1 MRVHT
6 EIKPDPS
13 FQNGVVTIGTFD
25 GVHLGHRQIIERLKK
40 EAAETNRQTV
50 IITFHPH
57 PRKIVGSGTLQVPLI
72 TTTDEKIR
80 LLQNLEIDHMVV
92 VPFTET
98 FANQTA
104 EQYVEDFL
112 IRQFQPHTLIIG
124 YDHRFGKGRKG
135 DFHLLEDYSAELGFK
150 LLEIPQH
157 LLNEISISSTRIRE
171 ALINGHVSEANALL
185 GYRFFFE
192 GVVVEGNKLGRTL
205 GFPTANLEI
214 TDPEKLVPGNG
225 VYAVTAEELPLA
237 PGRPVLRGMMN
248 IGVRP
253 TIGGTKRVIE
263 VHLFDFAADIYGK
276 KLQVEVR
283 EFIRGEQKFTGLEAL
298 KDQLLRDKTHAASIL
313 SGTNSV

>member
-6 EIKPDPS
+6 KIKPDPS

-112 IRQFQPHTLIIG
+112 IVNF
-124 YDHRFGKGRKG
+124 
-135 DFHLLEDYSAELGFK
+135 
-150 LLEIPQH
+150 
-157 LLNEISISSTRIRE
+157 
-171 ALINGHVSEANALL
+171 
-185 GYRFFFE
+185 
-192 GVVVEGNKLGRTL
+192 
-205 GFPTANLEI
+205 NL
-214 TDPEKLVPGNG
+214 TP
-225 VYAVTAEELPLA
+225 
-237 PGRPVLRGMMN
+237 
-248 IGVRP
+248 
-253 TIGGTKRVIE
+253 
-263 VHLFDFAADIYGK
+263 
-276 KLQVEVR
+276 
-283 EFIRGEQKFTGLEAL
+283 
-298 KDQLLRDKTHAASIL
+298 
-313 SGTNSV
+313 